1 MKINP
6 RKAAKRARRK
16 VKIALKRQQVKSE
29 RDQKRLARKAKQEE
43 RKNKRTPKQQK
54 KLAKEGEMIKIATK
68 MNREGYT
75 LEGGYD
81 STHGIGRSV
90 AEGERT
96 LKDMQG
102 PSNIGPST
110 KSMSQ
115 IVKERKNNFTPEQ
128 FMSIGE
134 MSQKEYDR
142 RIKLRTQFSNEMAE
156 SNGKQ
161 K

>member
-6 RKAAKRARRK
+6 RKAGKRAKRK
-16 VKIALKRQQVKSE
+16 VNIALRKQKVKSE
-29 RDQKRLARKAKQEE
+29 RDQRKLARKAKQEAN
-43 RKNKRTPKQQK
+43 KNKRTLKQQK

-90 AEGERT
+90 AEGKRT
-96 LKDMQG
+96 FKDMQG
-102 PSNIGPST
+102 PSNIGPSP
-110 KSMSQ
+110 KPMSQ

-128 FMSIGE
+128 LLSIGE
-134 MSQKEYDR
+134 MSEKEYKR
-142 RIKLRTQFSNEMAE
+142 RVKLTTQFPKEMAE
-156 SNGKQ
+156 SNGE
-161 K
+161 